1 MNFKDLF
8 RFGGTNLLRR
18 KTRAV
23 LTALSM
29 AVGVMCIV
37 VLISVGLGYE
47 QSYRESIE
55 SMGSLTKIDVT
66 PSASEYGKKA
76 ILNAKAVNAFKG
88 MDGVEAV
95 TPVLQKSAYIITG
108 SFVNMVRIYGV
119 DTDVLDSF
127 MLRPV
132 QGSAPE
138 EGTRLHPE
146 VMFTDDVAA
155 GFANRARD
163 WEPALDDDGNP
174 LVDLMGQPIRLT
186 FDYANISGEQQV
198 DADGRAI
205 AAGNLYTLNVTGI
218 CSNVSGNFTTAAF
231 MSYDRLSELTGQREL
246 DPTYDL
252 VWVKVK
258 DVDDVQHIAKTI
270 QDAGL
275 STYSLNDMLETVRTQ
290 SRQIQGML
298 GALGAVAILISAICV
313 ANTMMMAIT
322 ERTREIGV
330 LKVLG
335 TTRKDIA
342 KMFLT
347 EALLVGFVGGIA
359 GLILSFAMKYL
370 IPVVFAS
377 QQLRCVIPAWLAV
390 CGVLFAG
397 IVAVLAAWMPARK
410 ATRISPNEAIRT
422 E

>member
-88 MDGVEAV
+88 IDGVEAV

-108 SFVNMVRIYGV
+108 SFVNMVRIYGI

-127 MLRPV
+127 MLKPV

-146 VMFTDDVAA
+146 IMFTDDVAA

-163 WEPALDDDGNP
+163 WEPALDEDGNP

-198 DADGRAI
+198 DSDGRAI
-205 AAGNLYTLNVTGI
+205 AAGDLYTLNVTGI
-218 CSNVSGNFTTAAF
+218 CSNVSGNFTSAAF
-231 MSYDRLSELTGQREL
+231 MSYDRLSELTGQREA
-246 DPTYDL
+246 DPVYDL

-258 DVDDVQHIAKTI
+258 DVDDVQRIAKII

-342 KMFLT
+342 RMFLT
-347 EALLVGFVGGIA
+347 EALLVGIVGGIA

-377 QQLRCVIPAWLAV
+377 QQLRCVIPIWLAV

-397 IVAVLAAWMPARK
+397 IVAVLAAWLPARR